1 MTISFSCTLTELDI
15 GGVGASSRGTIERL
29 HAVPAAIRD
38 YMIGPHRHF
47 TTLVCLTLRRCKAL
61 RPITVPILAIHASLC
76 LTLVPAYRRAGG
88 GSRSSWRPGSHP
100 MRLTPRSTPQL
111 RLGTAQARQAPGALP
126 LDQGFEPLP
135 HQCSRF
141 LQAADTLRL
150 GEKIVVNV
158 ERGSNGPSLRM
169 ATCQYAANVPSSS
182 GKH

>member
-1 MTISFSCTLTELDI
+1 M
-15 GGVGASSRGTIERL
+15 GASSRGTIARL

-61 RPITVPILAIHASLC
+61 RPVTVPILAIHASLC
-76 LTLVPAYRRAGG
+76 LTLVPTHRRAGG
-88 GSRSSWRPGSHP
+88 RSRSNHRPGSCLIG
-100 MRLTPRSTPQL
+100 LTPRNTPQL
-111 RLGTAQARQAPGALP
+111 RLRAAKARQAPGAVP

-135 HQCSRF
+135 HQCSRL
-141 LQAADTLRL
+141 LQAADALRL

-169 ATCQYAANVPSSS
+169 ATCQYAAHVPSSS
-182 GKH
+182 GKHSENLS